1 MGKAYLWD
9 GSPMGESFQD
19 AFLKP
24 NNAMPQLD
32 PLHQR
37 YKHISNSE
45 SLMPQGFYSWWGI
58 TLTSSDKERLP
69 DHLFNPPMYMQSPP
83 KSLYGNREFSG
94 DICKLLQCYQTSHRS
109 KKLPDVYLL
118 QGGTLRYSHEICYV
132 VIVCTEELTR
142 EPYSLTGY
150 PPLSCN
156 SVLDPCGLTDVN
168 GKVIDFSGKKTP
180 ILHPKN
186 LSTAESWES
195 LAFAFYFPFA
205 GQELRCNV
213 GDLAEGTI
221 SHDRCLKTV
230 PPRPRTPW
238 VCPNDLP

>member
-132 VIVCTEELTR
+132 VIVCTGEL
-142 EPYSLTGY
+142 PNSLKGY
-150 PPLSCN
+150 PPLHCS

-180 ILHPKN
+180 IFHPKN
-186 LSTAESWES
+186 LSTTESWES
-195 LAFAFYFPFA
+195 LAFAFYFHSA
-205 GQELRCNV
+205 EQGLWCNKEH
-213 GDLAEGTI
+213 LAEGTI
-221 SHDRCLKTV
+221 SHNIDCCLKKV
-230 PPRPRTPW
+230 SPKRYAKR
-238 VCPNDLP
+238 VCPNNLYI